1 MTRASGGRPV
11 GHAVPAI
18 PDSLRENLAY
28 GLGEPEAERWLADA
42 VERAEE
48 LFDAWALEP
57 EQVLSGGSESLCVKC
72 TGADGDTVLKL
83 PASVPGGAD
92 EIAALHAW
100 DGDGAAR
107 VLREQPEHSVM
118 LMDFLGWVGR
128 GSYTLPE
135 VLDLADRLH
144 RPGPTS
150 FRFQT
155 LGPNLARRVAWARD
169 RFAEVADDEALADVD
184 LAEKLLSVLVD
195 DPADGDPVLLHGDL
209 QPKNLI
215 VSDAGLVVVDP
226 LPAVGPALF
235 DVALYV
241 VKCPHDHALT
251 SCQAEVLALR
261 PDLDA
266 DRLQRWCWALSV
278 LESRPYLGDL
288 NARRVEY
295 IREFRDTL

>member
-1 MTRASGGRPV
+1 MRASGGRPV

-28 GLGEPEAERWLADA
+28 GLGSEQAERWLADA

-48 LFDAWALEP
+48 LFEAWDLEP

-83 PASVPGGAD
+83 PASVPGGAA

-100 DGDGAAR
+100 QGDGAAR
-107 VLREQPEHSVM
+107 VLREQPEQSVM
-118 LMDFLGWVGR
+118 LMDFLGWVGQ

-144 RPGPTS
+144 RADPAPYL
-150 FRFQT
+150 FPA
-155 LGPNLARRVAWARD
+155 LDANLARRVAWARD
-169 RFAEVADDEALADVD
+169 RFAEVSDDEALADVD
-184 LAEKLLSVLVD
+184 AAEKILATLVD
-195 DPADGDPVLLHGDL
+195 ALADGDPVLLHGDL

-215 VSDAGLVVVDP
+215 VSDAGLAVVDP
-226 LPAVGPALF
+226 LPAVGPAMY

-241 VKCPHDHALT
+241 VKCPRDHALT
-251 SCQAEVLALR
+251 SCQDEVLALR
-261 PDLDA
+261 PELDA
-266 DRLQRWCWALSV
+266 DRLRQWCWALAV

-295 IREFRDTL
+295 IRQLRDAL